1 MSEKNQQSSDQPK
14 KPANEKPG
22 MMVKFLN
29 GIEWLGNKLP
39 DPAVL
44 FLIGMILVWVLSAFL
59 SSMEFSEVKP
69 GTTDQIKVTNL
80 LTLDKFAELLSHM
93 VETFVEFHP
102 LGVVLVAL
110 LGVGVAEH
118 SGFLN
123 ACLKSLLDI
132 TPEKLLT
139 PMLILVAI
147 VSHTAA
153 DAGYVLVIPI
163 GGVMFYAA
171 GRHPLAGIAAAF
183 AGVSGGFSA
192 NFIPSG
198 IDPLLSGLTQTGVDI
213 VDKSHVVNPL
223 CNLIFTGISSI
234 LIILV
239 GWFLTDAVIEPRLKQ
254 TKVDGDPD
262 ELPKFEELSAAEK
275 RGMWAGIGS
284 IVLCLVLLVLWLIP
298 RDSAMRDPNG
308 GLTSYRGK
316 GINTGVSFDEKGED
330 PIVKAVSPGSPG
342 AVAGIQAGN
351 TIVSVSGKK
360 VDNRKQAAEMM
371 TKLKPGGPTV
381 VVVEREEFTAN
392 VKLVFGDDAGITLE
406 DVVAPATIKSVESGS
421 PADKSGLKPGDQIS
435 AVGKEEVGTKA
446 EAIEA
451 ITSFVKTN
459 AFDIKV
465 NRAREEIPLAIVPT
479 QVAGAPLMGAIVP
492 LIFIFFVI
500 PGLVHGYVSGKF
512 KSHREVI
519 KGMAK
524 TMETMG
530 YYLVLVF
537 FAALF
542 IELFDNSG
550 ISLLLAV
557 KGANFIESTGAPP
570 AVTII
575 GIILLSAAVNL
586 LVGSASAKWAMLAP
600 VFVPMLMYSGIS
612 PEFTQAAYR
621 VGDSTTNI
629 ITPMM
634 PYFPLVV
641 VFCQRYVKDT
651 GIGTVAAMMLP
662 FSITFLI
669 TWTIFLLIYWAIGIP
684 LGIPTDVGYTYE
696 VITN

>member
-1 MSEKNQQSSDQPK
+1 MSESK
-14 KPANEKPG
+14 KPADGNATDG
-22 MMVKFLN
+22 NGGFMVRFLN

-44 FLIGMILVWVLSAFL
+44 FLVGMILVCILSAL
-59 SSMEFSEVKP
+59 MASVDFSEVKP
-69 GTTDQIKVTNL
+69 GTTDQISVVNL

-93 VETFVEFHP
+93 VEIFVEFHP

-123 ACLKSLLDI
+123 ACLKSLLDV
-132 TPEKLLT
+132 TPQKLLT

-198 IDPLLSGLTQTGVDI
+198 IDPLLSGLTQTGVDV
-213 VDKSHVVNPL
+213 VDKSYAVNPL
-223 CNLIFTGISSI
+223 CNLIFTGISSV
-234 LIILV
+234 LIIGV
-239 GWFLTDAVIEPRLKQ
+239 GWFLTDSVIEPRLKQ
-254 TKVDGDPD
+254 TKVDGDPED
-262 ELPKFEELSAAEK
+262 LPKFDELSEAEK

-284 IVLCLVLLVLWLIP
+284 IVVCVILLVLWLVP
-298 RDSAMRDPNG
+298 TESAMRDPNG
-308 GLTSYRGK
+308 ELTTYRGE
-316 GINTGVSFDEKGED
+316 GIVTGVAFEEEGDS
-330 PIVKAVSPGSPG
+330 PTVKEVKPGSPG
-342 AVAGIQAGN
+342 ATAGIQAGN
-351 TIVSVSGKK
+351 TILSVGGKPIA
-360 VDNRKQAAEMM
+360 DREQAAKKMGN
-371 TKLKPGGPTV
+371 LKPGGPTI
-381 VVVEREEFTAN
+381 VVVERTEYSGN
-392 VKLVFGDDAGITLE
+392 VKLIFGDESGITLDDANVEPTIQAIEE
-406 DVVAPATIKSVESGS
+406 DS
-421 PADKSGLKPGDQIS
+421 PADKAGLKAGDQII
-435 AVGKEEVGTKA
+435 AVDGKDVASSDDAMKS
-446 EAIEA
+446 IN
-451 ITSFVKTN
+451 SFVKTM

-465 NRAREEIPLAIVPT
+465 SRQSEEVPLAIVPT
-479 QVAGAPLMGAIVP
+479 QIAGAPLMGAIVP

-500 PGLVHGYVSGKF
+500 PGLVYGYISGKF
-512 KSHREVI
+512 KNHREVV
-519 KGMAK
+519 KGMSK

-542 IELFDNSG
+542 IYVFQQSN
-550 ISLLLAV
+550 IAILLAV
-557 KGANFIESTGAPP
+557 KGANFIESSGAPP
-570 AVTII
+570 AITII
-575 GIILLSAAVNL
+575 GIILLSALVNL

-662 FSITFLI
+662 FSITFLVC
-669 TWTIFLLIYWAIGIP
+669 WSIFLLIYWTLGIP
-684 LGIPTDVGYTYE
+684 LGIPMDVGYTYE
-696 VITN
+696 VPT